1 MWCVPELTPEYAQ
14 KMEDV
19 LDVYERPLNPAQP
32 VVCVDERPVQLLDDA
47 RDPIPADRPGTIHKR
62 DSEYVRKGTANVF
75 CAVQPKA
82 GRHFT
87 RATKSRSGAEFAKMV
102 ARIARAYPEATT
114 IHLVM
119 DNLNTHGKKS
129 LTDFFGE
136 NQGMELWG
144 RFTPHYTPKHGSWL
158 NQAEIEIG
166 IFSRQCLGKDRV
178 GSIQALRKRASAWN
192 RRANRQRLKIDWKF
206 TVQKARRKFKYDSPG
221 LIRSEY

>member
-19 LDVYERPLNPAQP
+19 LDVYERPLNPAEP

-47 RDPIPADRPGTIHKR
+47 RGPIPADRPGMIFKR

-75 CAVQPKA
+75 CAVEPKA

-87 RATKSRSGAEFAKMV
+87 RATKNRSGREFAKMV
-102 ARIARAYPEATT
+102 ARIERAYPKAAT

-136 NQGMELWG
+136 KRGMELWG

-158 NQAEIEIG
+158 NQAEVEIG

-178 GSIQALRKRASAWN
+178 GSIQDLRERASAWN
-192 RRANRQRLKIDWKF
+192 RRANRRRLKINWKF
-206 TVQKARRKFKYDSPG
+206 TVEKARQKFKYDSPG
-221 LIRSEY
+221 SIRSEY

>member
-1 MWCVPELTPEYAQ
+1 MWCVPEITREYVE

-19 LDVYERPLNPAQP
+19 LNVYEKPLNPKEP
-32 VVCVDERPVQLLDDA
+32 VVCLDERPVQLLDDA
-47 RDPIPADRPGTIHKR
+47 REPIVADKPGRIFKR

-75 CAVQPKA
+75 CGVEPKA

-87 RATKSRSGAEFAKMV
+87 RVTKNRKGPAFAKMT
-102 ARIARAYPEATT
+102 ARIARAYPGVTT

-136 NQGMELWG
+136 KRGEALWG
-144 RFTPHYTPKHGSWL
+144 RFTPHYTPKHASWL
-158 NQAEIEIG
+158 DQAEIEIG

-178 GSIQALRKRASAWN
+178 GNIQSLRKRAAAWN
-192 RRANRQRLKIDWKF
+192 RRVNRQRLKINWAF
-206 TVQKARRKFKYDSPG
+206 TVEKARRKFKYDSPE

>member
-1 MWCVPELTPEYAQ
+1 MWCVPEITREYVE

-19 LDVYERPLNPAQP
+19 LNVYEKPLNPKEP
-32 VVCVDERPVQLLDDA
+32 VVCLDERPVQLLDDA
-47 RDPIPADRPGTIHKR
+47 RSPIPADNPGKIFKR

-75 CAVQPKA
+75 CGVEPKA

-87 RATKSRSGAEFAKMV
+87 RVTKNRKGPAFAKMI
-102 ARIARAYPEATT
+102 ARIVRAYPGTTT

-119 DNLNTHGKKS
+119 DNLNTHGTKS

-136 NQGMELWG
+136 KRGAALWG
-144 RFTPHYTPKHGSWL
+144 RLTPHYTPKHASWL
-158 NQAEIEIG
+158 DQAEIEIG

-178 GSIQALRKRASAWN
+178 GNIQSLRKRAAAWN
-192 RRANRQRLKIDWKF
+192 RRVNRQRLKINWKF
-206 TVQKARRKFKYDSPG
+206 TVEKARQKFKYDSPE